1 MYNLP
6 DKLRSTEL
14 FGATTLELVKLVQA
28 GLSIFGKFDLSPEER
43 NGLLCDVT
51 VNGIQRWIAEI
62 GEPCLGVEVRGFSS
76 VGSCLCSFLS
86 VPAHL
91 LPLVV
96 AMLARDSSPRE
107 PLCSPMHSF
116 QHC

>member
-76 VGSCLCSFLS
+76 
-86 VPAHL
+86 P
-91 LPLVV
+91 
-96 AMLARDSSPRE
+96 
-107 PLCSPMHSF
+107 
-116 QHC
+116 